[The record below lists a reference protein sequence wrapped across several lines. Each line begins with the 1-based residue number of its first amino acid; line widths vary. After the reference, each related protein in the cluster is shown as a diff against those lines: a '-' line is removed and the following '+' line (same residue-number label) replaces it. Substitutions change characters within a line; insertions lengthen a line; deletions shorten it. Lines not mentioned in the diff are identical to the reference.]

1 MFTKN
6 VTLLKIVWRLESR
19 QSFALNKKLVRNND
33 IDKRIRD
40 GKDYTDLL
48 PEGVAPLSAALVAQ
62 RNASGFST
70 STPRAGSGGFDSSR
84 SSDGDRLPP
93 PARPH
98 AATIAGPHVSS
109 LTSSFKTES
118 NSELEAALAALDSDY
133 NRELSELKKKY
144 ADKKAELMKRMRTS
158 SVELS

>member
-40 GKDYTDLL
+40 GKDYADLL

-70 STPRAGSGGFDSSR
+70 TSTPRGSGGVDSSR
-84 SSDGDRLPP
+84 SSEGDRLPP

-98 AATIAGPHVSS
+98 GRDGGGAVLGAQHGRKPGRG
-109 LTSSFKTES
+109 
-118 NSELEAALAALDSDY
+118 DS
-133 NRELSELKKKY
+133 RGVARVL
-144 ADKKAELMKRMRTS
+144 
-158 SVELS
+158 

>member
-109 LTSSFKTES
+109 FKTES

-144 ADKKAELMKRMRTS
+144 ADKKAELMKSMRTS

>member
-1 MFTKN
+1 M
-6 VTLLKIVWRLESR
+6 
-19 QSFALNKKLVRNND
+19 D
-33 IDKRIRD
+33 
-40 GKDYTDLL
+40 
-48 PEGVAPLSAALVAQ
+48 
-62 RNASGFST
+62 
-70 STPRAGSGGFDSSR
+70 
-84 SSDGDRLPP
+84 
-93 PARPH
+93 